1 MEAWIETHSLTVSKY
16 QELEEMGFGL
26 KVQKTLWSKISEIGV
41 ANQMN
46 PDEAVQKFMKDV
58 ELYDDKLGFEAQLHN
73 LKAGIQIEPINQTS
87 MVTIIFY
94 LISVLATH
102 LDDIQKISQFRPLL
116 RAAKGENVPVS
127 ELKSALL
134 IGIEIMLRAHPPNG
148 IVVKVLN
155 SAKLT
160 LEENF
165 NDIA

>member
-1 MEAWIETHSLTVSKY
+1 
-16 QELEEMGFGL
+16 
-26 KVQKTLWSKISEIGV
+26 
-41 ANQMN
+41 
-46 PDEAVQKFMKDV
+46 
-58 ELYDDKLGFEAQLHN
+58 
-73 LKAGIQIEPINQTS
+73 
-87 MVTIIFY
+87 
-94 LISVLATH
+94 
-102 LDDIQKISQFRPLL
+102 L

-134 IGIEIMLRAHPPNG
+134 IGIEIMLRAHPPND

>member
-1 MEAWIETHSLTVSKY
+1 MNQASMATI
-16 QELEEMGFGL
+16 
-26 KVQKTLWSKISEIGV
+26 ISE
-41 ANQMN
+41 
-46 PDEAVQKFMKDV
+46 
-58 ELYDDKLGFEAQLHN
+58 
-73 LKAGIQIEPINQTS
+73 
-87 MVTIIFY
+87 
-94 LISVLATH
+94 LISVIATH